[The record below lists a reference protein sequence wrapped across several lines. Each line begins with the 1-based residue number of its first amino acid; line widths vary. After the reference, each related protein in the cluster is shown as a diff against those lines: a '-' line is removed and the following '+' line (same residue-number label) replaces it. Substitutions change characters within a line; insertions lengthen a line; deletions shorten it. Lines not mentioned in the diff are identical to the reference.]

1 MAIQMIRKCKEH
13 NLDVIG
19 SSHDRPEKV
28 FGFPTVNLPINQVDE
43 KMEAE
48 CVRKEIEHVR
58 Y

>member
-1 MAIQMIRKCKEH
+1 MIRKCKEH